1 MLSIGIIGLPNVGKS
16 TLFNA
21 LVKSAQAEASNYPFC
36 TIEPNIGVVEV
47 PDKRINELSKISKSL
62 KEIPTTIE
70 FIDIAGLVKGAH
82 QGEGLGNQFLAHIK
96 ETDAIAMVIRFFENP
111 KITHVGGKINPAE
124 DIRTIN
130 LELILADLK
139 VVEKILERT
148 QKELKAGDNETKK
161 KIALLTKIKEGLEQE
176 IPVWAIC
183 PNKEDLAKIAE
194 IQLITSKPVLYI
206 ANISE
211 NMANISPQELISKYG
226 LKDLIKNPNTLIPIS
241 AKIEAELTEIPENE
255 QKEFLDSLSLGES
268 GLNRLIKSA
277 YDTLGLITFF
287 TSSEKETRAWT
298 IIKNSHA
305 PEAASKI
312 HTDMKRGFIAAE
324 VCHIDDLIT
333 YTDWQEAHKKGKI
346 RTEGKDYLVQ
356 DGDVILFRFNV

>member
-96 ETDAIAMVIRFFENP
+96 D
-111 KITHVGGKINPAE
+111 IN
-124 DIRTIN
+124 TIN

-211 NMANISPQELISKYG
+211 NMANISHQELISKYG
-226 LKDLIKNPNTLIPIS
+226 LKDSIKNPNALIPIS

-324 VCHIDDLIT
+324 VCHFDDLIT
-333 YTDWQEAHKKGKI
+333 YSDWQEAHKKGKI

-356 DGDVILFRFNV
+356 DGDIILFRFNI